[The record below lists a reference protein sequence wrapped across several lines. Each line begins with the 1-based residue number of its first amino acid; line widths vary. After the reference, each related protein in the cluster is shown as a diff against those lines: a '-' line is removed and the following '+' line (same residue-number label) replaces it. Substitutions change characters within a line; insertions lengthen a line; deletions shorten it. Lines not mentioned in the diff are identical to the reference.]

1 MTPSQK
7 SLKLNYT
14 AASDRGLVRTNNE
27 DSAFAGRN
35 LLVLADGM
43 GGHAAGEVASQLLVT
58 TLQNLDRDPGDND
71 MLALLGSAADDANA
85 AIADTVR
92 QRPETEGM
100 GTTCTALMFNG
111 SAFGMC
117 HVGDSRGYRLRDGKL
132 EQITVDDT
140 YVQSLV
146 DSGSLQPEDVST
158 HPQKSLILK
167 AYTGRPVDP
176 TLRTIDAKP
185 GDRLLLCSDGL
196 SDPVTAD
203 TIETTLREGTPEQA
217 ATRLIDLALRSGGPD
232 NVTVVVAD
240 VLAGDDDSTTVPN
253 APVSAG
259 ALALPESE
267 RAHPNTA
274 AGRAAALNRR
284 PQIVEPNAQAA
295 VGGAGNSAAAGAAAG
310 AGNAAGH
317 AGHGGHGGSGGPG
330 GPGNSGAG
338 AHNAGGPGNQGNHGN
353 HNGGA
358 GAGTA
363 EQPSKRGRNWTLAI
377 VVLVLLVGLIG
388 GGWWAYSSSQDNYY
402 IATNDQDELIIE
414 RGVDYSLFG
423 RDLHEPYQRVC
434 LTEDDEVRTTDFGEK
449 PASDCHSF
457 SLTDL
462 PGSVRGSIDH
472 LDSGSYSEVTDQLQR
487 LSDKALPV
495 CVNRAEKDD
504 ADKDSTDKDGAEK
517 DSTETETEKG
527 SSEQDN
533 SAQNNSNNADDGG
546 LSTPGV
552 NCREVS

>member
-1 MTPSQK
+1 MSPSQN

-58 TLQNLDRDPGDND
+58 TMQRLDRDPGEND
-71 MLALLGSAADDANA
+71 MLALLGTAADDANT

-92 QRPETEGM
+92 QRPETQGM

-111 SAFGMC
+111 TTFGMC
-117 HVGDSRGYRLRDGKL
+117 HVGDSRGYRLRGGKL
-132 EQITVDDT
+132 EQITIDDT

-146 DSGSLQPEDVST
+146 DSGSLKPEDVST

-176 TLRTIDAKP
+176 TLRMIDAQP

-203 TIETTLREGTPEQA
+203 TIEQTLKEGTPEQA
-217 ATRLIDLALRSGGPD
+217 ASKLIDLALRSGGPD

-240 VLAGDDDSTTVPN
+240 VLAGDDESTTIPA

-259 ALALPESE
+259 ALALPEAE

-284 PQIVEPNAQAA
+284 PQVVEPKAQATGA
-295 VGGAGNSAAAGAAAG
+295 HDHGTGGNAGN
-310 AGNAAGH
+310 
-317 AGHGGHGGSGGPG
+317 GS
-330 GPGNSGAG
+330 GPGN
-338 AHNAGGPGNQGNHGN
+338 
-353 HNGGA
+353 GA
-358 GAGTA
+358 GAGTGAGSGAWAGGSAGAA
-363 EQPSKRGRNWTLAI
+363 ENNAHDNGSKRGRNWTLAI
-377 VVLVLLVGLIG
+377 VVLVLLGGLIG
-388 GGWWAYSSSQDNYY
+388 GGWWVYAASQDKYY
-402 IATNDQDELIIE
+402 IATNDSDELIIE

-423 RDLHEPYQRVC
+423 KDLHEPYQRVC
-434 LTEDDEVRTTDFGEK
+434 LTKDDEVRTTDLGEK
-449 PASDCHSF
+449 PSNDCHPF

-462 PGSVRGSIDH
+462 PGSVRGSITH

-495 CVNRAEKDD
+495 CVNRAETDNNGKNSEGKNNDGNSD
-504 ADKDSTDKDGAEK
+504 NNDGNTGANKDKDAANAE
-517 DSTETETEKG
+517 S
-527 SSEQDN
+527 
-533 SAQNNSNNADDGG
+533 ADDGG

>member
-1 MTPSQK
+1 MSPSK
-7 SLKLNYT
+7 NSLKLNYT

-58 TLQNLDRDPGDND
+58 TMQRLDRDPGDND
-71 MLALLGSAADDANA
+71 MLALLGTAADDANA

-111 SAFGMC
+111 TTFGMC

-132 EQITVDDT
+132 EQITIDDT

-146 DSGSLQPEDVST
+146 DSGSLKPEDVST

-176 TLRTIDAKP
+176 TLRILDAKP

-196 SDPVTAD
+196 SDPVTSD
-203 TIETTLREGTPEQA
+203 TIETTLQEGTPEQA

-240 VLAGDDDSTTVPN
+240 VVAGDDDTATLPD

-267 RAHPNTA
+267 RAHPDTA
-274 AGRAAALNRR
+274 AGRAAALSRR
-284 PQIVEPNAQAA
+284 PQVVEPHAQGVSNKDAHD
-295 VGGAGNSAAAGAAAG
+295 AGKSSAEA
-310 AGNAAGH
+310 N
-317 AGHGGHGGSGGPG
+317 GSG
-330 GPGNSGAG
+330 
-338 AHNAGGPGNQGNHGN
+338 AHESADH
-353 HNGGA
+353 
-358 GAGTA
+358 
-363 EQPSKRGRNWTLAI
+363 PSKRGRNWALAV
-377 VVLVLLVGLIG
+377 VVLILIAGVVG
-388 GGWWAYSSSQDNYY
+388 GGWWAYSSSQNKYY
-402 IATNDQDELIIE
+402 IATTDSDELIIE
-414 RGVDYSLFG
+414 RGVDFSLFG
-423 RDLHEPYQRVC
+423 QDLHEPYQRVC
-434 LTEDDEVRTTDFGEK
+434 LTAEDEVRTTDFGEK
-449 PASDCHSF
+449 PAGDCHPF

-462 PGSVRGSIDH
+462 PGSVRGSINH

-495 CVNRAEKDD
+495 CVNRA
-504 ADKDSTDKDGAEK
+504 DKAEHEGSDS
-517 DSTETETEKG
+517 
-527 SSEQDN
+527 
-533 SAQNNSNNADDGG
+533 ADDGG

>member
-1 MTPSQK
+1 MSPSQN

-58 TLQNLDRDPGDND
+58 TMQRLDRDPGEND
-71 MLALLGSAADDANA
+71 MLALLGTAADDANT

-92 QRPETEGM
+92 QRPETQGM

-111 SAFGMC
+111 TTFGMC
-117 HVGDSRGYRLRDGKL
+117 HVGDSRGYRLRGGKL
-132 EQITVDDT
+132 EQITIDDT

-146 DSGSLQPEDVST
+146 DSGSLKPEDVST

-176 TLRTIDAKP
+176 TLRMIDAQP

-203 TIETTLREGTPEQA
+203 TIEQTLKEGTPEQA
-217 ATRLIDLALRSGGPD
+217 ASKLIDLALRSGGPD

-240 VLAGDDDSTTVPN
+240 VLAGDDESTTIPA

-259 ALALPESE
+259 ALALPEAE

-284 PQIVEPNAQAA
+284 PQVVEPKAQATGA
-295 VGGAGNSAAAGAAAG
+295 HDHGTGGSAGAAEN
-310 AGNAAGH
+310 NAH
-317 AGHGGHGGSGGPG
+317 D
-330 GPGNSGAG
+330 
-338 AHNAGGPGNQGNHGN
+338 
-353 HNGGA
+353 NG
-358 GAGTA
+358 
-363 EQPSKRGRNWTLAI
+363 SKRGRNWTLAI
-377 VVLVLLVGLIG
+377 VVLVLLGGLIG
-388 GGWWAYSSSQDNYY
+388 GGWWVYAASQDKYY
-402 IATNDQDELIIE
+402 IATNDSDELIIE

-423 RDLHEPYQRVC
+423 KDLHEPYQRVC
-434 LTEDDEVRTTDFGEK
+434 LTKDDEVRTTDLGEK
-449 PASDCHSF
+449 PSNDCHPF

-462 PGSVRGSIDH
+462 PGSVRGSITH

-495 CVNRAEKDD
+495 CVNRAETDNNGKNNEGKNNDGNSDNTGANKDTNKD
-504 ADKDSTDKDGAEK
+504 AANAE
-517 DSTETETEKG
+517 S
-527 SSEQDN
+527 
-533 SAQNNSNNADDGG
+533 ADDGG

>member
-240 VLAGDDDSTTVPN
+240 VLAGDDDSTSVPN

-267 RAHPNTA
+267 RAHPDTA

-295 VGGAGNSAAAGAAAG
+295 AGGATAAAGSA
-310 AGNAAGH
+310 
-317 AGHGGHGGSGGPG
+317 AGHGGAGGPG

-338 AHNAGGPGNQGNHGN
+338 ANNAGGTGNQGNLNSSGSAGSGSHD
-353 HNGGA
+353 GA
-358 GAGTA
+358 A

-377 VVLVLLVGLIG
+377 VVLVLLVGLVG
-388 GGWWAYSSSQDNYY
+388 GGWWAYSSTQDNYY
-402 IATNDQDELIIE
+402 IATNDKDELIIE
-414 RGVDYSLFG
+414 RGVNYSLFG
-423 RDLHEPYQRVC
+423 KDLHEPYQRVC
-434 LTEDDEVRTTDFGEK
+434 LTEDDEVRTTGFGEK
-449 PASDCHSF
+449 PANDCHSF

-495 CVNRAEKDD
+495 CVNRADKADSDKAHNADAAKDT
-504 ADKDSTDKDGAEK
+504 AD
-517 DSTETETEKG
+517 
-527 SSEQDN
+527 
-533 SAQNNSNNADDGG
+533 QNPGEGSNNAGESGAEANSSDDGG

>member
-1 MTPSQK
+1 MSPSTN

-58 TLQNLDRDPGDND
+58 TMQRLDRDPGDND
-71 MLALLGSAADDANA
+71 MLALLGTAADDANA

-111 SAFGMC
+111 TTFGMC

-132 EQITVDDT
+132 EQITIDDT

-146 DSGSLQPEDVST
+146 DSGSLKPEDVST

-176 TLRTIDAKP
+176 TLRILDAKP

-196 SDPVTAD
+196 SDPVTSD
-203 TIETTLREGTPEQA
+203 TIETTLQEGTPEQA

-240 VLAGDDDSTTVPN
+240 VVAGDDDTATLPD

-259 ALALPESE
+259 ALALPEAD
-267 RAHPNTA
+267 RAHPDPA
-274 AGRAAALNRR
+274 AGRAAALSRR
-284 PQIVEPNAQAA
+284 PQVVEPQAQDVSNNDAHDT
-295 VGGAGNSAAAGAAAG
+295 GKGSAEA
-310 AGNAAGH
+310 N
-317 AGHGGHGGSGGPG
+317 GSGVDE
-330 GPGNSGAG
+330 SAD
-338 AHNAGGPGNQGNHGN
+338 H
-353 HNGGA
+353 
-358 GAGTA
+358 
-363 EQPSKRGRNWTLAI
+363 PSKRGRNWALAV
-377 VVLVLLVGLIG
+377 VVLILLVGVVG
-388 GGWWAYSSSQDNYY
+388 GGWWAYSSSQNKYY
-402 IATNDQDELIIE
+402 IATTDSDELIIE
-414 RGVDYSLFG
+414 RGVDFSLFG
-423 RDLHEPYQRVC
+423 QDLHEPYQRVC
-434 LTEDDEVRTTDFGEK
+434 LTEKDEVRTTDFGEK
-449 PASDCHSF
+449 PAGDCHPF

-472 LDSGSYSEVTDQLQR
+472 LDSGSYSEGTDQLQR

-495 CVNRAEKDD
+495 CVNRADKTEHAG
-504 ADKDSTDKDGAEK
+504 ADS
-517 DSTETETEKG
+517 
-527 SSEQDN
+527 
-533 SAQNNSNNADDGG
+533 ADDGG